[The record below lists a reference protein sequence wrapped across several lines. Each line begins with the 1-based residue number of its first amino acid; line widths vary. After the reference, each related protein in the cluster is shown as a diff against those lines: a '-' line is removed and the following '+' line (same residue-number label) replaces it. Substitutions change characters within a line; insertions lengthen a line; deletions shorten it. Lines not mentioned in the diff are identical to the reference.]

1 MAGCLNMAETL
12 GLRPA
17 SPATTLDIPFS
28 LVLLAA
34 RLVVNR
40 GRRLV
45 AGLELEAPRAP
56 PGDPN
61 RRPAA
66 GV

>member
-1 MAGCLNMAETL
+1 MAETL

-17 SPATTLDIPFS
+17 SPATTTTTTLDIPFS